1 MSYDKLKS
9 LIANVNAIET
19 AMAVRLEK
27 RKATPTEKETLSLY
41 SGFGGIKE
49 ILELGSERTVSGEM
63 AEQIKRLENLVST
76 YPNFTEHQ
84 RKEVIEGINA
94 SVLTAFYT
102 PTYDIDTIANEIYN
116 QEIRTYR
123 EPINTSDCNF
133 H

>member
-49 ILELGSERTVSGEM
+49 ILEIGSERTVSGDM
-63 AEQIKRLENLVST
+63 GEQIKRLENLVST
-76 YPNFTEHQ
+76 YPNFTEA
-84 RKEVIEGINA
+84 VMPSI
-94 SVLTAFYT
+94 
-102 PTYDIDTIANEIYN
+102 
-116 QEIRTYR
+116 
-123 EPINTSDCNF
+123 TSF
-133 H
+133 R